1 MKSIGIAAIFALALT
16 VSLAAQTPDQILASV
31 DARRN
36 IDNLTFSLRIT
47 SYDGDKETDTNLLW
61 GFLKDNPD
69 KNRVLISFADPASVK
84 GRKMLMD
91 GNIVYLL
98 FPRTKN
104 PIRLSPLQ
112 VLLGQTSNG
121 DIARTG
127 FAKDYDVASLADAD
141 MDGTS
146 CSLFDLSVKEAKK
159 DSSYKRIKLWVEKS
173 TNRPLYAEFYAA
185 GDKLLK
191 KAFYKDYRPALG
203 KDFPFVL
210 DIYDGEVATKHT
222 VMEYLEIG
230 TRVLPDT
237 AFRREYLES
246 WTPVSP
252 Q

>member
-1 MKSIGIAAIFALALT
+1 MKPIVILALFALAAT
-16 VSLAAQTPDQILASV
+16 ASLAAQTPDQVLASV
-31 DARRN
+31 DERRN

-47 SYDGDKETDTNLLW
+47 SYDTDKATDTNTLW
-61 GFLKDNPD
+61 GFLKDDPD

-112 VLLGQTSNG
+112 VLLGETSNG
-121 DIARTG
+121 DVARTG
-127 FAKDYDVASLADAD
+127 FAKDYDVASLTDAD
-141 MDGTS
+141 QDGKS
-146 CSLFDLSVKEAKK
+146 CDLFDLKVKEAKK
-159 DSSYKRIKLWVEKS
+159 DSSYKRVKLWVEKS
-173 TNRPLYAEFYAA
+173 TMRPIYAEFYAS

-203 KDFPFVL
+203 KDFPFIL

-222 VMEYLEIG
+222 VMEYLKIG
-230 TRVLPDT
+230 TRALPDT